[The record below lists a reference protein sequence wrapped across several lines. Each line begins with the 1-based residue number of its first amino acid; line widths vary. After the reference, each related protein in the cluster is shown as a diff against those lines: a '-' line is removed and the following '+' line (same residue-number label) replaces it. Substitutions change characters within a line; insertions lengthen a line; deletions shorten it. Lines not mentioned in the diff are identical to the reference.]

1 MEQKKPLMDFQKVC
15 ELLPHRPPLLL
26 VDKIMSIDF
35 DSLDVH
41 AVKCVTAGEPY
52 LAGHFPGQPI
62 VPGVYLIEGL
72 AQTAAAMCFANF
84 DKQGIIVEKK
94 CMLTGVDEVKF
105 RKPVVPGDV
114 IHYFATYERHR
125 GPFVWF
131 NGVVKVDG
139 ETVAEAKFSAV
150 LAKSPKN

>member
-1 MEQKKPLMDFQKVC
+1 METQKPLMDYQKVC

-26 VDKIMSIDF
+26 VDKVLTIDF
-35 DSLDVH
+35 ETLEIH
-41 AVKCVTAGEPY
+41 AVKCVTAGESY

-62 VPGVYLIEGL
+62 VPGVYIIEGL

-84 DKQGIIVEKK
+84 ERQAATVEKK
-94 CMLTGVDEVKF
+94 CMLTGVDDAKF
-105 RKPVVPGDV
+105 RRPVVPGDV
-114 IHYFATYERHR
+114 IHYHAKYERHR

-131 NGVVKVDG
+131 TGVAKVDG

-150 LAKSPKN
+150 LSQAPKV

>member
-1 MEQKKPLMDFQKVC
+1 MENTKPLFDYQKVC

-26 VDKIMSIDF
+26 VDKVVSIDF
-35 DSLDVH
+35 ESLEVH
-41 AVKCVTAGEPY
+41 AIKCVTAGEPY

-84 DKQGIIVEKK
+84 EREGQNVEKK
-94 CMLTGVDEVKF
+94 CMLTGVNEVKF
-105 RKPVVPGDV
+105 RRPVIPGDV
-114 IHYFATYERHR
+114 IHYHAHYIRHR

-131 NGVVKVDG
+131 NGVAKVDG
-139 ETVAEAKFSAV
+139 EVVAEAQFSAV
-150 LAKSPKN
+150 LAKAPKA

>member
-1 MEQKKPLMDFQKVC
+1 MENKKPLFDYQKVC

-26 VDKIMSIDF
+26 VDKVMSIDF
-35 DSLDVH
+35 DTLVVH
-41 AVKCVTAGEPY
+41 AVKCVTAVEPY

-84 DKQGIIVEKK
+84 ERDGQAVEKK
-94 CMLTGVDEVKF
+94 CMLTGVTDVKF
-105 RKPVVPGDV
+105 RRPVVPGDV
-114 IHYFATYERHR
+114 IHYEAKYERHR

-131 NGVVKVDG
+131 TGVAKVDG
-139 ETVAEAKFSAV
+139 EVVAEAHFSAV
-150 LAKSPKN
+150 LAKAPKA

>member
-1 MEQKKPLMDFQKVC
+1 MESVKPLFDYQRVC

-26 VDKIMSIDF
+26 VDKVISIDF
-35 DSLDVH
+35 DALEVH

-62 VPGVYLIEGL
+62 VPGVYLVEGL

-84 DKQGIIVEKK
+84 EREKQQVEKK

-105 RKPVVPGDV
+105 RRPVVPGDV
-114 IHYFATYERHR
+114 IHYHAKYDRHR

-131 NGVVKVDG
+131 SGTAKVDG
-139 ETVAEAKFSAV
+139 EVVAEAKFSAV
-150 LAKSPKN
+150 LAKAPRA

>member
-1 MEQKKPLMDFQKVC
+1 METAKPLYDYQKVC

-26 VDKIMSIDF
+26 IDRVISIDF
-35 DSLDVH
+35 ETLEVH
-41 AVKCVTAGEPY
+41 ALKCVTAGEPY

-84 DKQGIIVEKK
+84 ERQSTAVEKK

-105 RKPVVPGDV
+105 RRPVVPGDV
-114 IHYFATYERHR
+114 LHYYAKYERHR

-131 NGVVKVDG
+131 NGTVKVDG
-139 ETVAEAKFSAV
+139 EVVAEAKFSAV
-150 LAKSPKN
+150 LAQAPKV